1 MITGI
6 PGDISANDVTTGRA
20 PVARGQEK
28 PGRLIKKSFHG
39 SYPNPEPMGILTL
52 LIKRKRMNQRSV
64 FEFHLYRANES
75 GSDII
80 KESIESAA
88 DEPGYQ
94 SENN

>member
-1 MITGI
+1 
-6 PGDISANDVTTGRA
+6 
-20 PVARGQEK
+20 
-28 PGRLIKKSFHG
+28 
-39 SYPNPEPMGILTL
+39 MGTLTL
-52 LIKRKRMNQRSV
+52 FEKEKNELRSV
-64 FEFHLYRANES
+64 FQFHLYRANEA